1 MDPKD
6 RAEIYRQNARKST
19 GPRTEA
25 GKDISRYNALKHG
38 LNSRRL
44 VNPETN
50 EDKQA
55 FDAFEAS
62 YENEYQPQN
71 LAEIQTVKSL
81 VEMRWQLMRA
91 ARLLE
96 LTYVRGGDL
105 LATARMLDA
114 FSRHECRLQKTHDGL
129 FEKLQAMQAARQANQ
144 EAEAQAESDAE
155 AEAQTKAEPTATN
168 QPANPVPIQHK
179 PIHLDAIGFVP
190 LELADPK
197 IPSPEDPQN
206 NQPILQIR
214 GTLKP
219 AA

>member
-19 GPRTEA
+19 GPRTDA

-44 VNPETN
+44 VNPNTA
-50 EDKQA
+50 EDKDA

-62 YENEYQPQN
+62 YETEFQPQT
-71 LAEIQTVKSL
+71 LAEIQMLKSV
-81 VEMRWQLMRA
+81 VEIRWQLMRS

-129 FEKLQAMQAARQANQ
+129 FEKFRLLQSERNAEEETEADQAANADEQA
-144 EAEAQAESDAE
+144 
-155 AEAQTKAEPTATN
+155 KAEQAAQLLATHSASM
-168 QPANPVPIQHK
+168 ANK
-179 PIHLDAIGFVP
+179 PIHLEEIGFVP
-190 LELADPK
+190 QQSAEPQTLSTPNPQK
-197 IPSPEDPQN
+197 TNTNPQN
-206 NQPILQIR
+206 PV
-214 GTLKP
+214 TLKP

>member
-6 RAEIYRQNARKST
+6 RAEIYRRNARKST
-19 GPRTEA
+19 GPRTDA

-44 VNPETN
+44 VNPNTA
-50 EDKQA
+50 EDKDA

-62 YENEYQPQN
+62 YETEFQPQT
-71 LAEIQTVKSL
+71 LAEIQMLKSV
-81 VEMRWQLMRA
+81 VEIRWQLMRS

-129 FEKLQAMQAARQANQ
+129 FEKFQALQSERNAAEQ
-144 EAEAQAESDAE
+144 
-155 AEAQTKAEPTATN
+155 AEAQTEAETEAKVKQTAKEQATN
-168 QPANPVPIQHK
+168 PTPMPNK
-179 PIHLDAIGFVP
+179 PIHLKEIGFVP
-190 LELADPK
+190 QQSPDPQTTTTLDPK
-197 IPSPEDPQN
+197 RPTTNPQV
-206 NQPILQIR
+206 P
-214 GTLKP
+214 GSLKP